1 MLIIGSIHWEQLCII
16 CLMDIVFTLQKSSSV
31 AVLLL
36 TDKKSGIQGRYVT
49 CLDLEPWCVLF

>member
-1 MLIIGSIHWEQLCII
+1 MLIIASTYWEQLCII

-36 TDKKSGIQGRYVT
+36 TDEKSGIQGCYVT